1 LIIWVTIVEFRAK
14 DMDKVASYWELV
26 ENILGTWGTVENLLG
41 THQEQQQNPIK
52 PPPLPPMI
60 KNLNTLGACCLTSL
74 AARIL
79 FAYLYSLA

>member
-1 LIIWVTIVEFRAK
+1 
-14 DMDKVASYWELV
+14 MNKVASYWELR
-26 ENILGTWGTVENLLG
+26 EPLKIGSEHIGNNNKI
-41 THQEQQQNPIK
+41 Q
-52 PPPLPPMI
+52 PPPPPPMI